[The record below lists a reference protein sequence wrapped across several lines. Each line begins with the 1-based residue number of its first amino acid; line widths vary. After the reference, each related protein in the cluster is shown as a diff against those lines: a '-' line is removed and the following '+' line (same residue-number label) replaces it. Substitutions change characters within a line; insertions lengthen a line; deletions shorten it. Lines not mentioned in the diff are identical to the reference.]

1 MKGSS
6 YTDEIRGTQCAFK
19 AGMTYSSTAT
29 TSTSDN
35 AAVASWIHRIEAEY
49 REMPGLSLT
58 RPQIQR
64 MWGLSGDVCDVLL
77 ATLQA
82 RQVLR
87 LNKRGGYVAIRN

>member
-1 MKGSS
+1 
-6 YTDEIRGTQCAFK
+6 
-19 AGMTYSSTAT
+19 MTYSSIAT

-35 AAVASWIHRIEAEY
+35 SAVASWIHRIEAEY